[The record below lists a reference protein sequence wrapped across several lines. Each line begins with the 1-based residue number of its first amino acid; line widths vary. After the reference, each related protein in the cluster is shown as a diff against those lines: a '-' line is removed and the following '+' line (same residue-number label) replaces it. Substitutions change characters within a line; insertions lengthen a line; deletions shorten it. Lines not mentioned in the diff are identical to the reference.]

1 MCDVT
6 TQAAITRTRL
16 TSHNAHDTYFEQVP
30 VISSD
35 EGGRVAVL
43 EGVADSDGGGARA
56 RKDESGGGFDAQL
69 LVFAVDRVVVLTS
82 AIVVRDWLRLKNTR
96 GSRSVKTQTRKS
108 TKLLRYVS
116 QPQTVWWSRTCII
129 HVILLLFLRK
139 TWLLLFNCSMAGDWH
154 LIKVAFKLPLSRVDY
169 SHKMR
174 HSFFLQCIERLSFRM
189 ISKRKSQKT
198 HRNRT

>member
-82 AIVVRDWLRLKNTR
+82 AIVVRDWLRLK
-96 GSRSVKTQTRKS
+96 TQEEAVQSKRRREKVPNC
-108 TKLLRYVS
+108 YV
-116 QPQTVWWSRTCII
+116 
-129 HVILLLFLRK
+129 
-139 TWLLLFNCSMAGDWH
+139 
-154 LIKVAFKLPLSRVDY
+154 
-169 SHKMR
+169 MR
-174 HSFFLQCIERLSFRM
+174 HNRRQYGGRERASFM
-189 ISKRKSQKT
+189 
-198 HRNRT
+198 

>member
-1 MCDVT
+1 M
-6 TQAAITRTRL
+6 
-16 TSHNAHDTYFEQVP
+16 P

-56 RKDESGGGFDAQL
+56 WEDESGGGFDAQL

-96 GSRSVKTQTRKS
+96 GNRSVKKKTKKS
-108 TKLLRYVS
+108 AKLLRYAYVS

-139 TWLLLFNCSMAGDWH
+139 TWLLLFNCSVAGDWH
-154 LIKVAFKLPLSRVDY
+154 LIKVAFKLPLSRADY
-169 SHKMR
+169 SHKIR
-174 HSFFLQCIERLSFRM
+174 HSVFLQCIERRSFRM
-189 ISKRKSQKT
+189 ISKR
-198 HRNRT
+198 